1 MIRRGFWVLVGATGG
16 IIGYRRVTALGRQL
30 SDTISPTRPVG
41 GVTGDAGAEDQ
52 SAATPNR
59 AMPNRTALTRQARRG
74 LVRGTIRLSRDAV
87 RFSRDVRDGMDL
99 YMVRHAPQGSPTLDP
114 GADSRRSPAPRS
126 LARARSGALGA
137 STDKAS
143 TDNDER
149 VKDDR

>member
-30 SDTISPTRPVG
+30 SGTISPTRPVG
-41 GVTGDAGAEDQ
+41 GVTGDAGAADQ

-59 AMPNRTALTRQARRG
+59 AALTRRARRG

-137 STDKAS
+137 STGKASTGKAS